1 MLFKGGYAH
10 VGPLIDRDL
19 TNTDKI
25 NNNGKENG
33 FLLFVGGMI
42 IIEWDKSELK
52 QHSATLECV
61 FFLESLN

>member
-33 FLLFVGGMI
+33 ILLFVGGMI
-42 IIEWDKSELK
+42 TIEWDKSEL
-52 QHSATLECV
+52 QQFRNVGMC